1 MAAKAPIVPIVF
13 RNALDVL
20 PKHGLILR
28 PATVEVVVH
37 PPVSTARWRKRD
49 LDRNIESV
57 RRLFEATLAD

>member
-1 MAAKAPIVPIVF
+1 MAAMAPIGPLEF
-13 RNALDVL
+13 RNARDVM
-20 PKHGLILR
+20 PKHPLLLR

-57 RRLFEATLAD
+57 RRLFEKTLAD